1 MYLVPLGDIAR
12 SHGITFHAY
21 ADDCQL
27 YITFLRENV
36 FMTKYKMEA
45 LLAEIKQWM
54 STDMLKLNDSK
65 TEIMAVGGP

>member
-1 MYLVPLGDIAR
+1 
-12 SHGITFHAY
+12 
-21 ADDCQL
+21 
-27 YITFLRENV
+27 
-36 FMTKYKMEA
+36 MTKYKMET